1 MVINLEYEQ
10 ELHFH
15 CHCVSEGHG
24 AQPQQSA
31 AAAAAAVA
39 VAVSAPSLNKMAPFQ
54 VFLILHYIRKIMIT
68 GNSNIYLIHS

>member
-1 MVINLEYEQ
+1 MVIHLEYEE

-24 AQPQQSA
+24 AQPQQLVAA

-39 VAVSAPSLNKMAPFQ
+39 VSAPSLNMMAPFQ
-54 VFLILHYIRKIMIT
+54 VFLILHYFRKIIA